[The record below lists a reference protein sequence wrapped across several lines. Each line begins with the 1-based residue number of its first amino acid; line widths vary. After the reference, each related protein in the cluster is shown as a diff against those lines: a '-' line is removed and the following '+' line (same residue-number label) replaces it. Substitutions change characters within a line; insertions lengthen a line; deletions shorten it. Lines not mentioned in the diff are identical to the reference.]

1 MRRAKSLKPLLIKL
15 FLLGPTTIIICIIAL
30 SFRSI
35 NSLMTNKIELTI
47 FDTLNGFISR
57 LNSTITDL
65 NQVVYQFTDG
75 PIGENVILL
84 DYATPYEKTRFVKN
98 IREQI
103 ELISFTYN
111 DLRVITFYEMGK
123 HEYLYSNKTI
133 DNSSFPEEFPV
144 LMQKNEF
151 TYSVPH
157 TSIDKYS
164 YNTTPVISLLKK
176 FSHPNIPNLYIYLE
190 SNFDYRN
197 PDHRSGL
204 FSQKDFFIITNTDG
218 SIIFSENQELFPVNS
233 RYRDNMPPN
242 LPYYTYQG
250 NDASFYTVYYLV
262 PKAEYNREK
271 YTWFSQILFLLSLYG
286 IFTIVSFFYLW
297 SKIIK
302 PIQQAEDEIKV
313 IRRGDLATIPR
324 FTGVMEFDHLV
335 EEIIYMK
342 QEISG
347 LISQTREQ
355 EAKQTQL
362 EIEKLMYQINPHF
375 LMNSLNTI
383 YWMTTLNNQPQI
395 GKSISAL
402 NKLLQYNLK
411 HEQIMVP
418 LYKEIDAL
426 QQYILLQRLRYDFQ
440 YHFIC
445 REESLKNFIVPRFIL
460 QPLVENSI
468 SHGLKEENGLIT
480 ITIRRREGLEIE
492 IADNGYGMSPTIV
505 RSLMELQDSNTPSH
519 EMGIGINYVIKIL
532 RNRYGRKAY
541 VSINSTLGCGT
552 AILLHIPYE
561 NADEQTGR

>member
-1 MRRAKSLKPLLIKL
+1 MKHTKSLKPLLIKL
-15 FLLGPTTIIICIIAL
+15 FLIGPTAVIICIIAL
-30 SFRSI
+30 SFHSI
-35 NSLMTNKIELTI
+35 NSLMTNKIELTVL
-47 FDTLNGFISR
+47 DNLNGFMSR
-57 LNSTITDL
+57 LDSTITDL

-84 DYATPYEKTRFVKN
+84 DYATPYEKTQFVNN

-111 DLRVITFYEMGK
+111 DLRVITFYKMGNR
-123 HEYLYSNKTI
+123 EYLYPNKTI
-133 DNSSFPEEFPV
+133 DETSFPEEFPV
-144 LMQKNEF
+144 LMQKNQF
-151 TYSVPH
+151 AYSVPH

-176 FSHPNIPNLYIYLE
+176 FSHPNIPDLYIYLE

-197 PDHRSGL
+197 SEHRSGL
-204 FSQKDFFIITNTDG
+204 FSQKDFFIITSTDG
-218 SIIFSENQELFPVNS
+218 SVIFSENTELFPVNS
-233 RYRDNMPPN
+233 RYADNVSFD
-242 LPYYTYQG
+242 LPYYIYE
-250 NDASFYTVYYLV
+250 DEDFSCYTVYYFV

-271 YTWFSQILFLLSLYG
+271 YTWLSQILFLLSLYG
-286 IFTIVSFFYLW
+286 IFTVVCFLYLW

-313 IRRGDLATIPR
+313 IRRGDLSTVPR
-324 FTGVMEFDHLV
+324 LTGVMEFDHLV
-335 EEIIYMK
+335 EEIINMK

-383 YWMTTLNNQPQI
+383 YWMTTLNKQPQI

-411 HEQIMVP
+411 QEQIMVP
-418 LYKEIDAL
+418 LYEEIDAL

-445 REESLKNFIVPRFIL
+445 REEALKNFIVPRFIL

-468 SHGLKEENGLIT
+468 SHGLKEDNGLIT
-480 ITIRRREGLEIE
+480 ITIRGHEGLDIE
-492 IADNGYGMSPTIV
+492 ITDNGYGMSPTTV
-505 RSLMELQDSNTPSH
+505 QKLMELQDSSTPSH

-532 RNRYGRKAY
+532 RNRYGKKAF
-541 VSINSTLGCGT
+541 VKISSELGYGT
-552 AILLHIPYE
+552 AILLHIPIDKT
-561 NADEQTGR
+561 DE

>member
-15 FLLGPTTIIICIIAL
+15 FFLGPAAIIICIIAL

-35 NSLMTNKIELTI
+35 NLLMTNKIELTI
-47 FDTLNGFISR
+47 LDTLNGFISC
-57 LNSTITDL
+57 LDSTITDL

-84 DYATPYEKTRFVKN
+84 DFATPYEKTQLIKN

-111 DLRVITFYEMGK
+111 DLRVITFYIMADQD
-123 HEYLYSNKTI
+123 YLYPNKTI
-133 DNSSFPEEFPV
+133 NEASFPEEFPV
-144 LMQKNEF
+144 LMKKNEF
-151 TYSVPH
+151 IYSVPH
-157 TSIDKYS
+157 ISIDKYS

-176 FSHPNIPNLYIYLE
+176 FTHPNIPDLYIYLE

-197 PDHRSGL
+197 SEHRSEL
-204 FSQKDFFIITNTDG
+204 FSQKDFFIITNSGG
-218 SIIFSENQELFPVNS
+218 SIIYSENNGLFPVNS
-233 RYRDNMPPN
+233 RYHDISSFDI
-242 LPYYTYQG
+242 PYYIYQCKNLSG
-250 NDASFYTVYYLV
+250 YMVYYLV

-286 IFTIVSFFYLW
+286 LFTVVSLFYLW
-297 SKIIK
+297 KKIIK

-313 IRRGDLATIPR
+313 IRKGDLATIPR
-324 FTGVMEFDHLV
+324 FTGVIEFDHLI
-335 EEIIYMK
+335 EELIHMK
-342 QEISG
+342 QEISC
-347 LISQTREQ
+347 LLSQTRAQ
-355 EAKQTQL
+355 ETKQTQL

-418 LYKEIDAL
+418 LYEEIDAL

-480 ITIRRREGLEIE
+480 ITIRSREGLEIE
-492 IADNGYGMSPTIV
+492 ITDNGYGMSPSTV
-505 RSLMELQDSNTPSH
+505 QKLLELQNSSVPSH
-519 EMGIGINYVIKIL
+519 EMGIGVNYVIKIL
-532 RNRYGRKAY
+532 KNRYGKKAY
-541 VSINSTLGCGT
+541 VKINSELGCGT
-552 AILLHIPYE
+552 AILLHIPSE
-561 NADEQTGR
+561 NADK